1 MRSPPPAFHRA
12 FVLLNVLLATLGW
25 FAGPLLAGPPN
36 FDLVGFATVNGLGRN
51 GTTGGAGGEHVHVSA
66 LADLARHLESNQTLM
81 VEILNDIDLSPLA
94 NANGGFP
101 GDYPTGEILVNS
113 HKTIYSKN
121 GATLRRGTL
130 RIGKGPTGRQNI
142 IVRNLKFRDLWVL
155 DPSGQYD
162 EYGWDYIGI
171 EAGSHHIWIDHCD
184 FDRAYDGMIDLKGG
198 ADFVTISWN
207 VFRNQKKCNLVGH
220 SENTAAT
227 DRGHLNVTLH
237 HNWYDHVEERMP
249 RMRFGNAHVFNL
261 YCNDLGGKGIQSTTE
276 AATLVENAF
285 FVHPR
290 SGSYPTVE
298 VNGGGTGVVKVVNSV
313 IVNLPGGNVA
323 FRQFGASTFTFNA
336 PFATPVPP
344 YSYALD
350 PVEAVPNIVTNHAGV
365 GKIGFE
371 LWRLEQFTPE
381 QLLNTA
387 LSGPDAAPAG
397 DGIANW
403 VKYAL
408 GLPPFVAATG
418 PLMTLRFEN
427 GDAVLCYQRPATAG
441 DVTYRVEVSS
451 DLVNWSGTGLLQQAV
466 SSSAGLEIWEACYAT
481 SGSRALFFRLILQR

>member
-1 MRSPPPAFHRA
+1 M
-12 FVLLNVLLATLGW
+12 
-25 FAGPLLAGPPN
+25 
-36 FDLVGFATVNGLGRN
+36 DGLGRN
-51 GTTGGAGGEHVHVSA
+51 GTAGGAGGQHVRVST
-66 LADLARHLESNQTLM
+66 LADLVRHLESNQTLR
-81 VEILNDIDLSPLA
+81 VEVLNDIDLSPLA

-101 GDYPTGEILVNS
+101 SDYPTGEILVNS

-142 IVRNLKFRDLWVL
+142 IIRNLKFRDLWVL

-162 EYGWDYIGI
+162 QYGWDYIGI

-237 HNWYDHVEERMP
+237 HNWYDRVEERMP

-261 YCNDLGGKGIQSTTE
+261 YCTELGGKGIQSTTE
-276 AATLVENAF
+276 AATLVENVF
-285 FVHPR
+285 FLHPR
-290 SGSYPTVE
+290 PGSYPTIE
-298 VNGGGTGVVKVVNSV
+298 VNGGGTGVVKVVNSI
-313 IVNLPGGNVA
+313 IVNLPGGNAA
-323 FRQFGASTFTFNA
+323 FRQFGASTFAFNA
-336 PFATPVPP
+336 PFAAPVPP

-350 PVEAVPNIVTNHAGV
+350 PVEAVPNVVTNYAGA

-371 LWRLEQFTPE
+371 LWRLEQFTPQ
-381 QLLNTA
+381 QLLNA
-387 LSGPDAAPAG
+387 AVSGPDAAPAG

-408 GLPPFVAATG
+408 GLPPFVAVAG
-418 PLMTLRFEN
+418 PLTTLRFEN
-427 GDAVLCYQRPATAG
+427 GDAVLSYQRPAAA

-451 DLVNWSGTGLLQQAV
+451 DLVNWSGTDVRQQAV
-466 SSSAGLEIWEACYAT
+466 SNNAGLETWEARCAA
-481 SGSRALFFRLILQR
+481 SGSRALFFRLLLAR